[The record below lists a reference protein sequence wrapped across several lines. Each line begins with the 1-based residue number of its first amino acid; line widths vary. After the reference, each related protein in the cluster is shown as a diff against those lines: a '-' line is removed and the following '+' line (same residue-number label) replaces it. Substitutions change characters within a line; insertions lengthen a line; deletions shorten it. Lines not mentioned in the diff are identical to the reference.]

1 MRTFH
6 PRPVRVGWI
15 SSLFLVLL
23 LGCGTAANPRS
34 SPGSSVDDLA
44 IRETTDQP
52 TLVSRRDHALRA
64 AGHIGAGTIPSL
76 TSTALA
82 FSPDDR
88 VLALATS
95 QGVELWQ
102 TDGWHQ
108 TQLLRGHSRP
118 VVSVGWSP
126 DGRIL
131 ASGSTDGTLCFWQP
145 DGTFLKA
152 IEGFG
157 ETFKALAWSPTGS
170 SIAVASD
177 KVYVL
182 TRDGDG
188 IFSVNSNTTS
198 LPPFGGIAWNP
209 DGTML
214 GIMHPST
221 DPGDVV
227 SHGDFGSYRTIIDV
241 WTIAERE
248 LTRSIKGP
256 DDPLTLL
263 AWSPDGSRIA
273 AASDA
278 GISLWDAD
286 ETVSF
291 IAHASDMTM
300 AVDLK
305 WAPDSQ
311 LLALATIGQ
320 IDLYHRDGTPLRSFG
335 EKPHFPTGALAWN
348 TQGTFLAA
356 VVADET
362 VEIWTNAGQRV
373 TTLDRLAFAAIRKVD
388 WSPDG
393 QSLVV
398 AAEHQPALS
407 IWNLDGTLSQR
418 LQPPPN
424 AQCCLVSMQDVAW
437 SPDGA
442 HLVGVPLANT
452 AFLWTATGMF
462 VKLLAHDEPY
472 TTIDAVGWSAD
483 GQFLATGSADT
494 SLQVWDAAG
503 NSIQRF
509 SASSSISALAWHP
522 QRSDLAFATATG
534 EIFLWSVPGQT
545 PQAFTHIPMINDLA
559 WSPDGQ
565 TLALASDTG
574 TVTLVG
580 MDGTTLAT
588 MPDHTYGAEEIAWSF
603 DGSLL
608 ASISGDRRVR
618 VWDTRGNLL
627 VTLPD
632 HAYTLSTL
640 AWSPTDMT
648 LAIPGADGQI
658 WIWDTTQE
666 LSALAGQHTDRIN
679 SLVWRHDGLIL
690 ASGSDDGT
698 VQLWRRDN

>member
-1 MRTFH
+1 MLN
-6 PRPVRVGWI
+6 
-15 SSLFLVLL
+15 S
-23 LGCGTAANPRS
+23 
-34 SPGSSVDDLA
+34 
-44 IRETTDQP
+44 
-52 TLVSRRDHALRA
+52 
-64 AGHIGAGTIPSL
+64 AGQIGAGTIPSL
-76 TSTALA
+76 TATTLA

-88 VLALATS
+88 VLAIATS
-95 QGVELWQ
+95 QGVELWRTDDWQQ
-102 TDGWHQ
+102 TH
-108 TQLLRGHSRP
+108 LLRGHTRP

-131 ASGSTDGTLCFWQP
+131 ASGSTDGTLRFWQP

-152 IEGFG
+152 FEGFG
-157 ETFKALAWSPTGS
+157 ERLKALAWSPTGAY
-170 SIAVASD
+170 IAVASD
-177 KVYVL
+177 KVYLL

-188 IFSVNSNTTS
+188 IFSINTDPA
-198 LPPFGGIAWNP
+198 LFGGIAWNP

-214 GIMHPST
+214 GIMRTST

-241 WTIAERE
+241 WSIAERE
-248 LTRSIKGP
+248 ITRSIKGP
-256 DDPLTLL
+256 DDLLTLL

-278 GISLWDAD
+278 GISLWDTD
-286 ETVSF
+286 DTPSF
-291 IAHASDMTM
+291 IAHAADMTM

-305 WAPDSQ
+305 WTPDSH

-320 IDLYHRDGTPLRSFG
+320 IDLYRRDGTPLRSLG
-335 EKPHFPTGALAWN
+335 EKPHFPNGALAWN
-348 TQGTFLAA
+348 WQGTFLAA
-356 VVADET
+356 VVAEQT
-362 VEIWTNAGQRV
+362 VEIWTTAGDRV
-373 TTLDRLAFAAIRKVD
+373 TTLDRLAFDAIRRVD

-398 AAEHQPALS
+398 AAEHQRALS

-418 LQPPPN
+418 LHPPPN

-437 SPDGA
+437 SPDGT

-452 AFLWTATGMF
+452 AFVWTASGTF

-472 TTIDAVGWSAD
+472 TTIDAFGWSSD
-483 GQFLATGSADT
+483 GHFVATGSADT
-494 SLQVWDAAG
+494 SLQVWDVAG
-503 NSIQRF
+503 NTSQRF
-509 SASSSISALAWHP
+509 SASSSIAALAWQP
-522 QRSDLAFATATG
+522 QQSTLAFATATG
-534 EIFLWSVPGQT
+534 EIFLWSVSAKT

-580 MDGTTLAT
+580 VDGTTLAT
-588 MPDHTYGAEEIAWSF
+588 MPDHAYGAEKVAWSF
-603 DGSLL
+603 DGSLV
-608 ASISGDRRVR
+608 ASLSGDKRVR
-618 VWDTRGNLL
+618 IWDTQGNIR

-632 HAYTLSTL
+632 HAYTLRTL

-658 WIWDTTQE
+658 WIWEATQE
-666 LSALAGQHTDRIN
+666 LFALAGQHTDRIN